1 MEKMHTGYEKE
12 EHIAPDTCTAC
23 LLLLQHHTASCIE
36 ERDSREGG
44 GEREEKGNR
53 RGKGGW
59 GYERKESSVRKPF
72 EEVVCVCKMRVQGID
87 LH

>member
-44 GEREEKGNR
+44 GKREEKGNR
-53 RGKGGW
+53 RMKCAW
-59 GYERKESSVRKPF
+59 VCERKESSVRKSF
-72 EEVVCVCKMRVQGID
+72 EEIVCVCKMRTHGID